1 MHHPLKT
8 EWAARSA
15 NRDGPTIAVNQ
26 NSESKRYSRQSDRA
40 SPHPEWRSAGSA
52 TFSWLRAIQRAIAN
66 EARSGMPGR
75 RSLTTLDLAVAVSL
89 TGWFNR
95 NLSCFRAA
103 AAVAEDCGVTENA
116 ARSSLARLRA
126 AGFLSA
132 IDGERF
138 GGRRGGRPANTYRA
152 VMPEGHHGRPDPE
165 HREVSPSQGAET
177 PICDREVSATC
188 DVGVSP
194 THVGAIRGTAL
205 MDERGSPL
213 PPEAV
218 SDRGEQPP
226 TSAPPARSDGLD
238 AFANAYPATPDTPTA
253 EAVAADPRVRRAWSR
268 AIRSGADPQAII
280 AGAQRFAG
288 MVAAEGREPRFI
300 TRPQN
305 FLLGGAW
312 QAEHR
317 PDPARCTWQADLAM
331 QNPATRAAVASMV
344 GAQSRDRLRAAEAR
358 FLAGRRAA

>member
-1 MHHPLKT
+1 MAL
-8 EWAARSA
+8 
-15 NRDGPTIAVNQ
+15 
-26 NSESKRYSRQSDRA
+26 
-40 SPHPEWRSAGSA
+40 
-52 TFSWLRAIQRAIAN
+52 
-66 EARSGMPGR
+66 EARSGLPGR

-89 TGWFNR
+89 TAWFNR
-95 NLSCFRAA
+95 TLSCFRAA

-126 AGFLSA
+126 AGFLTA

-152 VMPEGHHGRPDPE
+152 TVPDGHLDHHDRE
-165 HREVSPSQGAET
+165 HREVSTSQDAET
-177 PICDREVSATC
+177 PIRQTEVSATQ
-188 DVGVSP
+188 VEGVS
-194 THVGAIRGTAL
+194 TTQVGAIRGTDL

-213 PPEAV
+213 PPIKV

-226 TSAPPARSDGLD
+226 TRAAGARSVGFDD
-238 AFANAYPATPDTPTA
+238 FASAYPATPETPTP
-253 EAVAADPRVRRAWSR
+253 EAVAGDRRVQRAWQR
-268 AIRSGADPQAII
+268 AVRAGADPDEII
-280 AGAQRFAG
+280 AGARRFAA

-305 FLLGGAW
+305 FLLGQAW
-312 QAEHR
+312 QADHR
-317 PDPARCTWQADLAM
+317 PDPARCNRQADLAM
-331 QNPATRAAVASMV
+331 QNPATRSAIASMV

>member
-1 MHHPLKT
+1 
-8 EWAARSA
+8 
-15 NRDGPTIAVNQ
+15 
-26 NSESKRYSRQSDRA
+26 
-40 SPHPEWRSAGSA
+40 
-52 TFSWLRAIQRAIAN
+52 
-66 EARSGMPGR
+66 
-75 RSLTTLDLAVAVSL
+75 
-89 TGWFNR
+89 
-95 NLSCFRAA
+95 
-103 AAVAEDCGVTENA
+103 
-116 ARSSLARLRA
+116 
-126 AGFLSA
+126 
-132 IDGERF
+132 
-138 GGRRGGRPANTYRA
+138 
-152 VMPEGHHGRPDPE
+152 
-165 HREVSPSQGAET
+165 
-177 PICDREVSATC
+177 
-188 DVGVSP
+188 
-194 THVGAIRGTAL
+194 